1 MTNSILRILM
11 KIVFTIIILLF
22 TGFLR
27 MSGVPSFISV
37 FLCFGAIF
45 GIWKYKPQSGTGT
58 PNDNDPK
65 LKK

>member
-11 KIVFTIIILLF
+11 KSIFTIIVLLF
-22 TGFLR
+22 MGFLR

-45 GIWKYKPQSGTGT
+45 GIWKYKPQSGT